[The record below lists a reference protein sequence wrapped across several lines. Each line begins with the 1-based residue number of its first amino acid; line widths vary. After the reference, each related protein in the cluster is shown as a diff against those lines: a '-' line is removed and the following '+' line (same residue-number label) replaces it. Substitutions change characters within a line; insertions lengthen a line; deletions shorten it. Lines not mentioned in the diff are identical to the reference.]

1 MNKTETYL
9 FFNGNCAE
17 AMTFYESALGG
28 TLRLVPVKDA
38 PPDSRPPG
46 DENRIMHA
54 RLDAGGASLMAS
66 DWLSPDPFPGKNGFS
81 LTLTA
86 PTAAE
91 AEGLFDKLADGGRVT
106 APFEKT
112 FYADGFGMLV
122 DRFGTPWMVM
132 SATNSQA

>member
-9 FFNGNCAE
+9 FFDGNCAE
-17 AMTFYESALGG
+17 AMTFYEHALGG
-28 TLRLVPVKDA
+28 TLRMVPVKDA
-38 PPDSRPPG
+38 PPDQRPPG
-46 DENRIMHA
+46 DVNRIMHA
-54 RLDAGGASLMAS
+54 RLDADDASLMAS

-91 AEGLFDKLADGGRVT
+91 AKGLFDKLAGGGQVT
-106 APFEKT
+106 AEFGKT
-112 FYADGFGMLV
+112 FYSDGFGMIV

>member
-17 AMTFYESALGG
+17 AMKFYEGALGG
-28 TLRLVPVKDA
+28 TLRLVPIKDA
-38 PPDSRPPG
+38 PPDQRPPG
-46 DENRIMHA
+46 DDNRIMHA
-54 RLDAGGASLMAS
+54 RLDADGASLMAS

-81 LTLTA
+81 VTLTA

-91 AEGLFDKLADGGRVT
+91 AKGLFDKLAGGGQVT
-106 APFEKT
+106 AAFEKT